1 MRRPRVPPLSY
12 YAFALPLCLP
22 CFFSLK
28 IEAYFS
34 GHSTFPPQWSQYTA
48 LRKSSRSQFSQKNRS
63 CFNSGSAMV
72 VVIHSTYPAT
82 EEGNRYLM
90 GSTHQ
95 PTNKG
100 LPGRSALAG
109 LRQNDA
115 RQPSWRPRWC
125 CLDVSHQGLSIP
137 TVPFVATIPRSGPF
151 RENEMHCALH
161 CTPAYSERA

>member
-1 MRRPRVPPLSY
+1 
-12 YAFALPLCLP
+12 
-22 CFFSLK
+22 
-28 IEAYFS
+28 
-34 GHSTFPPQWSQYTA
+34 

-151 RENEMHCALH
+151 
-161 CTPAYSERA
+161 